1 MKDIAKRF
9 TQNPLLRPA
18 DLKAGIEGMMKR
30 MIPEVKEV
38 VAEAE

>member
-1 MKDIAKRF
+1 
-9 TQNPLLRPA
+9 
-18 DLKAGIEGMMKR
+18 MMKR

>member
-1 MKDIAKRF
+1 I
-9 TQNPLLRPA
+9 T
-18 DLKAGIEGMMKR
+18 LKSGIEGMMKR

>member
-1 MKDIAKRF
+1 
-9 TQNPLLRPA
+9 
-18 DLKAGIEGMMKR
+18 GIEGMMKR